1 MAFLDFLS
9 NRGNVPIT
17 PFDSSA
23 SEDGAGLFAGTATPP
38 PQAAAEDIQ
47 PPKSGIRGFLDNL
60 TATGD
65 DGVSFSDKLYAAGAI
80 LQNDPNALSGI
91 QAKRTKYTE
100 NQAALAKEAKLA
112 QERAKKAAALKAAYV
127 NGKFNPQAY
136 IEAMAGDVGLDD
148 LTAAQRLAP
157 QGGVEGGYAYTK
169 DPFTG
174 QVTFGEQRPISRAEQ
189 LAQERFDEQERR
201 NQVLEDIARGRLG
214 VAQGQLGVSRDRLNQ
229 PSGGGAAPQPAQP
242 SAPRISN
249 PAQLQALPPGS
260 LYVAPD
266 GTTRRKR

>member
-1 MAFLDFLS
+1 MAFLDPFQDPTFMDS
-9 NRGNVPIT
+9 AAAFQST
-17 PFDSSA
+17 PAPGPVEGLQAAMTQPATDSIKGPR
-23 SEDGAGLFAGTATPP
+23 DGFAGFLQGMT
-38 PQAAAEDIQ
+38 Q
-47 PPKSGIRGFLDNL
+47 PDESGVTF
-60 TATGD
+60 A
-65 DGVSFSDKLYAAGAI
+65 DKIFAAGSVLSKDADPLSAI
-80 LQNDPNALSGI
+80 T
-91 QAKRTKYTE
+91 AKRTKYTE

-136 IEAMAGDVGLDD
+136 IEAMGNEASLDD
-148 LTAAQRLAP
+148 LTGATRLAP
-157 QGGVEGGYAYTK
+157 KGGVDGGYAYTT

-174 QVTFGEQRPISRAEQ
+174 ETTFGGQRPISRAEQ

-214 VAQGQLGVSRDRLNQ
+214 VAQGQLGVSRDRLNR